1 MLPQPTDDGVVLVTT
16 ATEEEAKTI
25 AQAVVEAKLAA
36 AVSLSPVYSI
46 YRWQG
51 EIHNKHEWQL
61 MMKTNLALFP
71 TLEAKI
77 REIHSYQLPEI
88 IALPIFNASPAY
100 QQWINEQVQRI
111 NTFMI
116 LH

>member
-1 MLPQPTDDGVVLVTT
+1 MQQPAGYGVVLVTV

-36 AVSLSPVYSI
+36 AVGLSPVYSI

-51 EIHNKHEWQL
+51 EIHKKHEWQL
-61 MMKTNLALFP
+61 VMKSNLALFP

-77 REIHSYQLPEI
+77 RELHSYQLPEI
-88 IALPIFNASPAY
+88 IALPIVNASPAY
-100 QQWINEQVQRI
+100 QQWIDEQLQI
-111 NTFMI
+111 ECS
-116 LH
+116 

>member
-100 QQWINEQVQRI
+100 QQWINEQVQ
-111 NTFMI
+111 TE
-116 LH
+116 